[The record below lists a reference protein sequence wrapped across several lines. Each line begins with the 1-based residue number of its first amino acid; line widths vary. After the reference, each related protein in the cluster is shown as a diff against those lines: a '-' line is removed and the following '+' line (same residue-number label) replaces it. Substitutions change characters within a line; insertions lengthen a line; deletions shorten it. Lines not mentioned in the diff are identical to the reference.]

1 MARIICTGLGPG
13 DPDLMSLRADRA
25 LRAAGQVAYFRK
37 QGRKGQARQIVEGYL
52 RADVVEYA
60 MEYPVTTEL
69 PFDSPE
75 YILALAQFYDYWA
88 DQLAAL
94 SGDVVVLCEGDPFFY
109 GSFMHL
115 YTRLQ
120 HRCEIEVIP
129 GITGMS
135 GCWTAT
141 GLPIT
146 WGDDVLSV
154 LMATLPEADLIHHMG
169 RADALVIMK
178 IGRNLSKVR
187 RALCA
192 SDKLAQAWLVERGT
206 LAGQRV
212 VPLADVSGED
222 CPYFA
227 IVIVHGQGRRPE
239 VPQ

>member
-1 MARIICTGLGPG
+1 
-13 DPDLMSLRADRA
+13 
-25 LRAAGQVAYFRK
+25 
-37 QGRKGQARQIVEGYL
+37 
-52 RADVVEYA
+52 
-60 MEYPVTTEL
+60 
-69 PFDSPE
+69 
-75 YILALAQFYDYWA
+75 
-88 DQLAAL
+88 
-94 SGDVVVLCEGDPFFY
+94 
-109 GSFMHL
+109 
-115 YTRLQ
+115 
-120 HRCEIEVIP
+120 
-129 GITGMS
+129 MS

-178 IGRNLSKVR
+178 TGRNLPKVR

-192 SDKLAQAWLVERGT
+192 SGKLAQAWLVERGT
-206 LAGQRV
+206 MAGQMV
-212 VPLADVSGED
+212 VPLADVSGEG